1 MPFTGQLGTVNST
14 LANIILGL
22 GSDTNLFDESCSD
35 TITFTEAWA
44 GWNLHQTI
52 TETLTFSDAM
62 SAFKVSGEG
71 FDTLTFT
78 EALSHAGSMFFRST
92 SDTLTFTD
100 DVHQTHPVDITDSLT
115 LTDDAAGVRKLD
127 FAGSDTLTITETL
140 ARQFLAERT
149 INEGLPFTEV
159 MSRKMVRL
167 RALSESL
174 TLSDSAVGTRVRVTS
189 DTLTLTE
196 NLTEFIAKLLKD
208 VLDFESVFSL
218 NAIFQKPANDVFE
231 MYDSIFLNTYMR
243 LSLSETLTF
252 TDVMTAARVKPT
264 SDSVTFTESVTG
276 VASKLATD
284 ILTLAESLSVSKVKH
299 VSASDSMVFSDSRN
313 VSLVLVREIQETLIL
328 LETYLGIRV
337 KFGVASDSV
346 SFTDLL
352 VREVHVVTAPDVLTF
367 SDAVTHQKIGA
378 GVASDTLTFADTIFV
393 NTVISR
399 TLIDAILFQEKPP
412 ADTLPS
418 SAISI
423 PDVPTGA
430 YGTVANKMMVFIGQ
444 SRSVVITPP
453 EFNDYASDR
462 NQVIFKRKMDASV
475 TTFIKTCK
483 DEKLHFE
490 FLVPKPK
497 ADEFRAFLDAENGRS
512 FTIYDW
518 NGYVWVAKLLTD
530 TIDKEEVAR
539 WEPSGNKTR
548 ISVEFLGR
556 RYA

>member
-1 MPFTGQLGTVNST
+1 VQWV
-14 LANIILGL
+14 
-22 GSDTNLFDESCSD
+22 
-35 TITFTEAWA
+35 
-44 GWNLHQTI
+44 
-52 TETLTFSDAM
+52 
-62 SAFKVSGEG
+62 
-71 FDTLTFT
+71 
-78 EALSHAGSMFFRST
+78 
-92 SDTLTFTD
+92 
-100 DVHQTHPVDITDSLT
+100 
-115 LTDDAAGVRKLD
+115 
-127 FAGSDTLTITETL
+127 
-140 ARQFLAERT
+140 
-149 INEGLPFTEV
+149 
-159 MSRKMVRL
+159 
-167 RALSESL
+167 
-174 TLSDSAVGTRVRVTS
+174 TRVRVTS

-196 NLTEFIAKLLKD
+196 SLTEFVAKLLKD

-243 LSLSETLTF
+243 LVAIRDTHVHGR
-252 TDVMTAARVKPT
+252 DDRRT
-264 SDSVTFTESVTG
+264 SQADFGQCDLHGNVTG

-284 ILTLAESLSVSKVKH
+284 ILTLTESLGVSKVKH

-367 SDAVTHQKIGA
+367 SDAVTYQKIGA
-378 GVASDTLTFADTIFV
+378 GVATDTLTFADTIFV